1 MYEYYV
7 IIIFKIVGDIFEV
20 VEVSNLKSGGMIV
33 VLSFCLKVIILIY
46 DKKFNFDKKNI
57 GVVKYKKLYKKDEIV
72 KCVKEF

>member
-1 MYEYYV
+1 MFLLFDLEFGDYVVIKKDLYEYYV

-46 DKKFNFDKKNI
+46 DKKFNFDK
-57 GVVKYKKLYKKDEIV
+57 
-72 KCVKEF
+72 